1 MPKFTPDFE
10 FLADDGPERSSGAGH
25 PTGDESGLWDAYSRA
40 VTGAVDRVGPAVV
53 SVENHRGSRAGQGN
67 TLRGSGSG
75 FVFAEGGY
83 VLTNSHVIRRAGR
96 IGVTLQD
103 GRRAAAELV
112 GDDPDTDIAVLRID
126 VPDVPAA
133 VLGDSRTLRVGQLVI
148 AIGNPLG
155 FQRTVTAGVVSALGR
170 TLRSVGGRLI
180 EDVIQTDAAL
190 NPGNSGGP
198 LVDSRGLVV
207 GVNTAVILPAQG
219 LCFAVAVNTVRA
231 VADQLVRRGRV
242 RRGRIGV
249 SGQNVLLLREAAR
262 RHRIDRE
269 TGVLVLSVQE
279 RSPADRAD
287 LLPGD
292 VIVALDGRAVA
303 GIDDLHRLLIAEQI
317 GVAMAITVLR
327 GVEMVEAEVVPEES

>member
-1 MPKFTPDFE
+1 MPKLTPDVQ
-10 FLADDGPERSSGAGH
+10 FLADDGPERSSGPGH
-25 PTGDESGLWDAYSRA
+25 PAGDESELWDAYSRA

-53 SVENHRGSRAGQGN
+53 SVENHRGSRPGRGD
-67 TLRGSGSG
+67 TVRGSGSG

-112 GDDPDTDIAVLRID
+112 GDDPNTDIAVLRID
-126 VPDVPAA
+126 VPDMPVAA
-133 VLGDSRTLRVGQLVI
+133 LGNSRALRVGQLVI
-148 AIGNPLG
+148 AIGNPFG

-231 VADQLVRRGRV
+231 VAEQLVRHGRV

-249 SGQNVLLLREAAR
+249 SGQHVVLFREAAR
-262 RHRIDRE
+262 RHGIDRE

-279 RSPADRAD
+279 RSPADHAD

-292 VIVALDGRAVA
+292 VIVALDGRPVSAV
-303 GIDDLHRLLIAEQI
+303 DDLHRALIAERI
-317 GVAMAITVLR
+317 GVAMTIVVLR
-327 GVEMVEAEVVPEES
+327 GSELVEVEIVPEES